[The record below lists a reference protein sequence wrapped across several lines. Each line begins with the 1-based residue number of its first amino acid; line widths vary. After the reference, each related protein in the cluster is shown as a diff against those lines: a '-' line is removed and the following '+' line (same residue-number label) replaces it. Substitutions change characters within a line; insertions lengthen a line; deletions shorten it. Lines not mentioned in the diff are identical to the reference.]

1 LYLFLVPVLGLFAAM
16 ASFDERLGALQAGGV
31 ALILLAVMRAMFK
44 VRTESAAPFPAR
56 ATQAVR
62 RMQ

>member
-1 LYLFLVPVLGLFAAM
+1 LFLWPVLGLFAAM
-16 ASFDERLGALQAGGV
+16 ARFGERRDALPAGGV
-31 ALILLAVMRAMFK
+31 ALILLAVMWSMFK
-44 VRTESAAPFPAR
+44 VRTEPAASFPAR

>member
-16 ASFDERLGALQAGGV
+16 ASFGERLGALQAGGV
-31 ALILLAVMRAMFK
+31 ALILLAVVWSMFK
-44 VRTESAAPFPAR
+44 VRTEPAASFLPP